1 MIQLS
6 PPRTITFAISLVLA
20 AAVLASF
27 YVRIPAVG
35 PFVVAHRMA
44 LLGAAYAVL
53 AAGVVAR
60 SL

>member
-6 PPRTITFAISLVLA
+6 PPRLITFAISLVLA

-27 YVRIPAVG
+27 YVRIPSIG
-35 PFVVAHRMA
+35 SFVAAHRIG

-53 AAGVVAR
+53 AAGVLSR